1 MTSAAV
7 TITAGSTWSMS
18 ARPGTMKRGSRRRNN
33 VDILKLV
40 MAGIVLMV
48 IGALIVTGC
57 VVGVYALA
65 GLVM

>member
-1 MTSAAV
+1 MN
-7 TITAGSTWSMS
+7 

-33 VDILKLV
+33 LDILKLV

-57 VVGVYALA
+57 VVGIYW
-65 GLVM
+65 LVGMVV